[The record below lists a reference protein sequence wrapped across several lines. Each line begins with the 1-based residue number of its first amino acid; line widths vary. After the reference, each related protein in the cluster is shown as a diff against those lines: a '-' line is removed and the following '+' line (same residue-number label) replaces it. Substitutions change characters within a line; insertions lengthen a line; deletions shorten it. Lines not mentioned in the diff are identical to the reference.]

1 MRPVISSTNDFILQ
15 PGLLG
20 KHRETLD
27 WISAAALWKDEL
39 RFFQKLLD
47 RYAGNF
53 RNKKDKQRITHLQNI
68 ITYYNGELV
77 DFMRTQLRTH
87 EKSLALALEK
97 KDETM
102 TEYFTRHEDLMA
114 KVRSMDR
121 QLREYKAEFFG
132 LIEKAL

>member
-27 WISAAALWKDEL
+27 WMSAAALWKDEL

-47 RYAGNF
+47 RYAGSF
-53 RNKKDKQRITHLQNI
+53 RNKKDKQQINHLQSI
-68 ITYYNGELV
+68 ITYYNGELI
-77 DFMRTQLRTH
+77 DSMRTQLRAH

-97 KDETM
+97 KDETN
-102 TEYFTRHEDLMA
+102 TEYFTRHDDIMA
-114 KVRSMDR
+114 EIRSIDR
-121 QLREYKAEFFG
+121 QFREYKTEFLG
-132 LIEKAL
+132 LIERAL